1 MTTETI
7 PKFRLTVGTWLAL
20 ISMMAMAV
28 GTYTLAQSQL
38 VEHDKRITR
47 LEVRDEQ
54 TRLEFALM
62 RELLVRIDERTV
74 EIKRKQDLNGK

>member
-74 EIKRKQDLNGK
+74 EIKRKQDAQK